1 MILLIRSILL
11 MLLTNLA
18 AITPANLPKGQD
30 KPLRVFMAGKVA
42 KGEEIC
48 SIKDWRVACI
58 EKLKQVRK
66 FEFIS
71 PENPKL
77 DESKP
82 FTVFGYACKLIRD
95 SDFVLVDASRRL
107 GAGTAQEMIIAKYFD
122 KHVMTI
128 LPRNTYHRR
137 TNLQMYDVLVE
148 DWIHPFIYTLSD
160 HIFDSI
166 EEVAD
171 FLIQNPNFLETA
183 PKKLSIIDESIA
195 SYEAIPAVE

>member
-1 MILLIRSILL
+1 MILFIRSVLFMVLL
-11 MLLTNLA
+11 SWAA
-18 AITPANLPKGQD
+18 AISSTPKEKD

-42 KGEEIC
+42 KGEEIGH
-48 SIKDWRVACI
+48 IKDWRVACI
-58 EKLKQVRK
+58 EKLTKVRK

-107 GAGTAQEMIIAKYFD
+107 GAGTAQEMIVAKYFN
-122 KHVMTI
+122 KHVLTI

-148 DWIHPFIYTLSD
+148 DWIHPFISALSD
-160 HIFDSI
+160 HIFGST
-166 EEVAD
+166 EEVVD
-171 FLIQNPNFLETA
+171 FLIQHPNFLAIE
-183 PKKLSIIDESIA
+183 PKKLSIINEAIA

>member
-1 MILLIRSILL
+1 MILLIRSILFV
-11 MLLTNLA
+11 LLTNWA
-18 AITPANLPKGQD
+18 ATPVNPPKVQD

-42 KGEEIC
+42 KGEEIG
-48 SIKDWRVACI
+48 SIKDWRVACT

-122 KHVMTI
+122 KHVLTI

-148 DWIHPFIYTLSD
+148 DWIHPFVFALSD
-160 HIFDSI
+160 HIFGSI
-166 EEVAD
+166 EEVVD
-171 FLIQNPNFLETA
+171 FLIKHPNFLAIA
-183 PKKLSIIDESIA
+183 PKKLSIIDEAIA